1 MGFMSIIKQLKK
13 KPSLL
18 PLIIY
23 HLVILIIVLV
33 NLPINQWFIGWDA
46 ISPELNFSLNFRRG
60 IFAAWQEN
68 YGLGSLTGHGFA
80 ATLPHTSFIWLLS
93 LFIPTHMVRASFTFI
108 MLYLGGLGLFI
119 LSKHLLKQLN
129 GRKKLLS
136 SQILNWI
143 ALTGALFY
151 ALNLGTAQVFY
162 LQLEAFIVQFAA
174 LPWIFWILFKI
185 FETQKTKWYW
195 WFLLINIIS
204 STQGFIPS
212 LFVAFALCLA
222 TTMLG
227 LILFAPKK
235 SPAIKTSLVIVLLT
249 LAAHAYWFL
258 PFVYYAFTRNQ
269 IYLQAYNN
277 LLTTQGFI
285 FKSQAFGHISDT
297 ALLKSFFLDSF
308 QFGEYVFKP
317 WLEHLSFFSTKIVG
331 YILFGLTTLGV
342 IFSWIKK
349 DKYLRSLGL
358 SAIFAFTILTTNTIP
373 FSWLSEFLRRLSPL
387 FAQSFRIAF
396 TKVGII
402 NSMMY
407 AVFLTIGIFHLLSL
421 TKKVKT
427 KLLNYL
433 AVLLLLISTIWY
445 GWPHLT
451 GNTLYDHLTLRVPDA
466 YLEVIE
472 HFKGH
477 PDGRI
482 ADLPV
487 DCNEGWYAYDWG
499 YFGSGFYWYG
509 IPQPIM
515 SRSFD
520 VWNNN
525 NEQYYWELIY
535 ALRNQR
541 FDLVDSIFDKYH
553 ISWIIVDP
561 NLKHCRHQRGFDYQ
575 KELFNYFD
583 SSDDY
588 SLEKEFLTNQIS
600 PIKIYKYKNLG
611 GYLKSYSDL
620 PFYEASGW
628 IHQDLGFTQ
637 LKSYT
642 SNHQSFNITY
652 PFATLFSQ
660 RGQFNDT
667 QKIKIEKNNTKLLF
681 KLPISKEWSNQ
692 QLTLDDLQNTSAAI
706 SIKLEFNQLGQSTN
720 INLTFSLPIVQLNEQ
735 ILLSEEETILLGTVP
750 YHSNELTPTVNKFEI
765 KNNESIFRTDLNNQ
779 VVILNDQQKTIFRW
793 ESDDSLDF
801 QEFVSKPRNAQ
812 LPTLTQ
818 SSQLLVEFPI
828 IESANLAYSPSG
840 QEFIDLL
847 NLTPCSSLPETNNLK
862 YETSATEN
870 AYTRIISKKTSN
882 CAILDLSSLDTSQGY
897 LLETTSRHISGQPL
911 SLSINDSSGV
921 RYLALPLSTDQP
933 TSIERYILPPSK
945 IANKNGYQLLFKN
958 ISHSNQETINDVL
971 GVKLTPIPFE
981 ILNHLQLRKNNDA
994 SQDIIQSDLKSSHLN
1009 EVLYLASAKNSK
1021 SHYLTLSQSFD
1032 EGWVAI
1038 IKNNPFEKLNHYR
1051 HNGWANA
1058 WEIPAGEHEIII
1070 FYWPQLL
1077 IFSGYVVLLSA
1088 LIFLTN
1094 KLISNKKKPS
1104 KSKSL
1109 KTKTKHRLRGK

>member
-1 MGFMSIIKQLKK
+1 MSIIKKLKK
-13 KPSLL
+13 SPSLI

-23 HLVILIIVLV
+23 HLVILVIVLV

-46 ISPELNFSLNFRRG
+46 ISPELNFSINFRRG

-93 LFIPTHMVRASFTFI
+93 LFIPTHVVRASFTFI

-119 LSKHLLKQLN
+119 LSKYLLKQLN
-129 GRKKLLS
+129 NYKKSLSPQLLS
-136 SQILNWI
+136 WI

-151 ALNLGTAQVFY
+151 VLNLGTAQIFY

-185 FETQKTKWYW
+185 FKTQKTKWYW
-195 WFLLINIIS
+195 WFFLINVIS

-227 LILFAPKK
+227 LILFTPKK
-235 SPAIKTSLVIVLLT
+235 YPAIKTSLMIVILM

-258 PFVYYAFTRNQ
+258 PFVYYAFTHNQ

-285 FKSQAFGHISDT
+285 FKSQAFGRVSDT
-297 ALLKSFFLDSF
+297 ALLKSFFLDSY
-308 QFGEYVFKP
+308 QFGEYVFEP
-317 WLEHLSFFSTKIVG
+317 WLEHLRFFSTRMVG
-331 YILFGLTTLGV
+331 YILFGLTTLGTV
-342 IFSWIKK
+342 FSWIKK
-349 DKYLRSLGL
+349 DKITRSLGM
-358 SAIFAFTILTTNTIP
+358 SAIFSFAILTTNTIP
-373 FSWLSEFLRRLSPL
+373 FSWLSELLRKFSPV

-427 KLLNYL
+427 ELLNYS
-433 AVLLLLISTIWY
+433 AVFLLLIGTIWY

-451 GNTLYDHLTLRVPDA
+451 GNTLYDRLTLQIPDA

-472 HFKGH
+472 HFKGQ
-477 PDGRI
+477 PDSRI

-487 DCNEGWYAYDWG
+487 DCNEGWYTYDWG

-561 NLKHCRHQRGFDYQ
+561 NLKHCRHQKGFDYQ

-588 SLEKEFLTNQIS
+588 SLEGEFLTDQINQ
-600 PIKIYKYKNLG
+600 IKIYKYKDLG
-611 GYLKSYSDL
+611 GYLKAYSDL
-620 PFYEASGW
+620 PTHETGGW
-628 IHQDLGFTQ
+628 VHQDLGFSQ
-637 LKSYT
+637 LNNYI
-642 SNHQSFNITY
+642 SNNQNSNIAY

-660 RGQFNDT
+660 RSQLNDT
-667 QKIKIEKNNTKLLF
+667 QKIKIEKNNTKLVF
-681 KLPISKEWSNQ
+681 KLPISEEWSNQ
-692 QLTLDDLQNTSAAI
+692 QLALANIRNTSAAI
-706 SIKLEFNQLGQSTN
+706 PIKLEFNQLGQSTN
-720 INLTFSLPIVQLNEQ
+720 ISLTFSLPIIQLNDQ
-735 ILLSEEETILLGTVP
+735 ILLNEEKTILLGTVP
-750 YHSNELTPTVNKFEI
+750 YKSTKLTPIVNKFEV
-765 KNNESIFRTDLNNQ
+765 KNNESIFRADLNNQ
-779 VVILNDQQKTIFRW
+779 VVILNDLQKTIFKW
-793 ESDDSLDF
+793 ESDDVLDF
-801 QEFVSKPRNAQ
+801 QEFISKPRSIE

-818 SSQLLVEFPI
+818 SSQLLVKFPI
-828 IESANLAYSPSG
+828 IEGTNLSYLPSG
-840 QEFIDLL
+840 QEFVDLL
-847 NLTPCSSLPETNNLK
+847 NLTSCSSLPETKNLE
-862 YETSATEN
+862 YETPTAEN
-870 AYTRIISKKTSN
+870 AYTRMISEKTAN
-882 CAILDLSSLDTSQGY
+882 CAILDLSNLDTNQGY
-897 LLETTSRHISGQPL
+897 LLEIISRHVSGQPL

-921 RYLALPLSTDQP
+921 RYLSLPLSTSQS
-933 TSIERYILPPSK
+933 TSTERYVLPPSK
-945 IANKNGYQLLFKN
+945 IANENGYQLLFKN
-958 ISHSNQETINDVL
+958 ISHSSQETVNDIL
-971 GVKLTPIPFE
+971 GVELIPIPFE
-981 ILNHLQLRKNNDA
+981 ILNHLQLIKNDRIN
-994 SQDIIQSDLKSSHLN
+994 QEITQLKLESSHLN
-1009 EVLYLASAKNSK
+1009 ETLYFASAKNSNPY
-1021 SHYLTLSQSFD
+1021 YLTLSQSFD
-1032 EGWVAI
+1032 QGWIAI
-1038 IKNNPFEKLNHYR
+1038 LKNNPFKKLNHFR
-1051 HNGWANA
+1051 HNSWANA
-1058 WEIPAGEHEIII
+1058 WEIPAGENEIII

-1077 IFSGYVVLLSA
+1077 IFSGYIFLLST
-1088 LIFLTN
+1088 LIYLTN
-1094 KLISNKKKPS
+1094 RLVLIKKKPS

-1109 KTKTKHRLRGK
+1109 KTKTKQRLHGK

>member
-1 MGFMSIIKQLKK
+1 MSIIKQLKR

-108 MLYLGGLGLFI
+108 MLHLGGLGLFI
-119 LSKHLLKQLN
+119 LSKYLLKQLS
-129 GRKKLLS
+129 GHKKSLS
-136 SQILNWI
+136 QQPLNWI

-151 ALNLGTAQVFY
+151 VLNLGTAQIFY
-162 LQLEAFIVQFAA
+162 LQLEAFIIQFAA

-185 FETQKTKWYW
+185 FETKKAKWYW
-195 WFLLINIIS
+195 WFFLINIIS

-222 TTMLG
+222 ITMLG
-227 LILFAPKK
+227 LILFTPKK
-235 SPAIKTSLVIVLLT
+235 YPAIKTSLTIILLM

-258 PFVYYAFTRNQ
+258 PFVYYAFTHNQ

-285 FKSQAFGHISDT
+285 FKSQAFGHIGDT

-317 WLEHLSFFSTKIVG
+317 WLEHLRFFSTKMVG

-342 IFSWIKK
+342 VFSWIKK

-373 FSWLSEFLRRLSPL
+373 FSWLSEFLRKLSPL

-427 KLLNYL
+427 KLLNYS
-433 AVLLLLISTIWY
+433 AVLLLLIGTIWY

-451 GNTLYDHLTLRVPDA
+451 GNTLYDHLTLQVPDA

-472 HFKGH
+472 HFKNQ

-487 DCNEGWYAYDWG
+487 DCNEGWYTYDWG

-520 VWNNN
+520 VWNND

-553 ISWIIVDP
+553 ISWIIFDP
-561 NLKHCRHQRGFDYQ
+561 NIEHCRHERGFDYQ
-575 KELFNYFD
+575 KELFSYLD
-583 SSDDY
+583 SSDEY
-588 SLEKEFLTNQIS
+588 SLEREFLTDQIN
-600 PIKIYKYKNLG
+600 PIKIYKYKNPS
-611 GYLKSYSDL
+611 GYLKAYSNL
-620 PFYEASGW
+620 PIYETSGW

-637 LKSYT
+637 LKNYV
-642 SNHQSFNITY
+642 SNNQSSNITY

-660 RGQFNDT
+660 RSQLNDT
-667 QKIKIEKNNTKLLF
+667 QKIKVEKNDTELVF
-681 KLPISKEWSNQ
+681 KLPISEEWSSQ
-692 QLTLDDLQNTSAAI
+692 HLILDDLKNTSAAI
-706 SIKLEFNQLGQSTN
+706 PIKLEFNQFGQSTN
-720 INLTFSLPIVQLNEQ
+720 INLTLSLPIVQLDDQVLLNE
-735 ILLSEEETILLGTVP
+735 EKTILLGTVP
-750 YHSNELTPTVNKFEI
+750 YYSTKLTSTVNGFEI
-765 KNNESIFRTDLNNQ
+765 KSNESIFRSNLNNQ
-779 VVILNDQQKTIFRW
+779 VAILNDQQKTIFKW
-793 ESDDSLDF
+793 ESDDVLDF
-801 QEFVSKPRNAQ
+801 QEFISKPRSIQ
-812 LPTLTQ
+812 LPRLDQ
-818 SSQLLVEFPI
+818 SSQLLIEFPV
-828 IESANLAYSPSG
+828 IESVNLAYPPSG

-847 NLTPCSSLPETNNLK
+847 NLTSCSSLPETNNLK
-862 YETSATEN
+862 YETFTTES
-870 AYTRIISKKTSN
+870 AYTRIISKKTAN
-882 CAILDLSSLDTSQGY
+882 CAILDLSNLDTNQGY
-897 LLETTSRHISGQPL
+897 LLEITSRHISGQPL

-921 RYLALPLSTDQP
+921 RYLALPLSTDQS
-933 TSIERYILPPSK
+933 TSIERYVLPPSK
-945 IANKNGYQLLFKN
+945 IANESGYQLLFKN

-971 GVKLTPIPFE
+971 GVELTPMPFE
-981 ILNHLQLRKNNDA
+981 ILNHIQLRKNNDTN
-994 SQDIIQSDLKSSHLN
+994 QETIRLDIDPSHLN
-1009 EVLYLASAKNSK
+1009 ETLYLVSTKNSK
-1021 SHYLTLSQSFD
+1021 SHHLTLSQSFD

-1038 IKNNPFEKLNHYR
+1038 IKNNPFEKLNHYH

-1058 WEIPAGEHEIII
+1058 WEIPAGEHEVII
-1070 FYWPQLL
+1070 FYWPQFL
-1077 IFSGYVVLLSA
+1077 IFGGYIFLLST
-1088 LIFLTN
+1088 LIFLTT
-1094 KLISNKKKPS
+1094 KLISTKKKAS

-1109 KTKTKHRLRGK
+1109 KNKTKHRLRGK